1 MLKKELNEL
10 VTQTGPGTPMGNL
23 FRRYWLP
30 ALMSDQLP
38 GPDCDPVRLELLSE
52 KMLAFRDTQG
62 NLGLID
68 EFCAHRGVSLWFGRK
83 ENNYG
88 TDREAQRQRIFY
100 SGIEGIGIQDASL
113 QESMGTIQ
121 DRTQEN
127 LVSTDNG
134 IIMTRQRLM
143 KAAKALAE
151 DPNYKLPG
159 LDPQEQ
165 KVRSAAVLLKRNLV
179 FKEAAKEALQAAPG
193 KPHSSV

>member
-1 MLKKELNEL
+1 
-10 VTQTGPGTPMGNL
+10 
-23 FRRYWLP
+23 
-30 ALMSDQLP
+30 
-38 GPDCDPVRLELLSE
+38 
-52 KMLAFRDTQG
+52 
-62 NLGLID
+62 
-68 EFCAHRGVSLWFGRK
+68 
-83 ENNYG
+83 
-88 TDREAQRQRIFY
+88 
-100 SGIEGIGIQDASL
+100 L

-165 KVRSAAVLLKRNLV
+165 KVRSAAVLLKRNLD
-179 FKEAAKEALQAAPG
+179 FKEAAKEALWAAPG